1 MALGVTAIMLSGCGG
16 GRSPLQGP
24 IVDMAGVDMNRYN
37 HDLSECTRLKQEAT
51 FVGNG
56 QYISICMEKRGYRI
70 IERMG

>member
-1 MALGVTAIMLSGCGG
+1 
-16 GRSPLQGP
+16 
-24 IVDMAGVDMNRYN
+24 MAGVDMNRYN
-37 HDLSECTRLKQEAT
+37 NDLSECTRLKQEAT